1 MEQGERPHIV
11 YLPKWYPSDFDPQL
25 GVFIRK
31 HAQAAALQ
39 YRVSVVYAQ
48 ADPGMMLP
56 LRLEHQ
62 SSEGVDEWIA
72 YYPHRS
78 GSWMDSF
85 HNARS
90 WLRAISAAYKAC
102 VGSKGPPDLVHAH
115 VLLRPMLM
123 AWLLSVRRGLPI
135 VLTEHWTGYVFG
147 FFKSKSLIY
156 RKLASFLLT
165 RARVLTVVSPSL
177 QQAMEGSGLYH
188 PRYQILANVVDVG
201 EEQGDG
207 IPDDGRI
214 RILVV
219 ADLVERNKNVGGVI
233 RAFTGL
239 ARERGDADLHIVG
252 GGPDEALLKSLAA
265 GSGLPEG
272 RIVFHGRLDNAR
284 VISHIRR
291 CSFVV
296 VNSRVETFSVLAAEA
311 LACGKPVV
319 ATRSGGPEF
328 FVTER
333 LGMLIDP
340 DDDAVLINAM
350 RRMLDRFAEYDP
362 EELKAAMNARFSKA
376 SVGEALAAIYR
387 ELLS

>member
-1 MEQGERPHIV
+1 MEQGERQHIV
-11 YLPKWYPSDFDPQL
+11 FLPKWYPSDLDPQL

-31 HAQAAALQ
+31 HARAAALH

-48 ADPGMMLP
+48 SDPAMTQP
-56 LRLEHQ
+56 LRLEHH
-62 SSEGVDEWIA
+62 SEEGVDEWIA

-78 GSWMDSF
+78 GHWMDTF

-90 WLRAISAAYKAC
+90 WLRAISRAYKAC
-102 VGSKGPPDLVHAH
+102 VGLKGLSDLLHAH
-115 VLLRPMLM
+115 VLLRPMFL
-123 AWLLSVRRGLPI
+123 AWVLSLKRGIPV

-147 FFKSKSLIY
+147 FFRSKPLIY

-201 EEQGDG
+201 EEQGYD
-207 IPDDGRI
+207 IPDEGRI

-233 RAFTGL
+233 RAFTAL

-252 GGPDEALLKSLAA
+252 GGPDEGMLKALAA
-265 GSGLPEG
+265 DSGLAEG
-272 RIVFHGRLDNAR
+272 RIVFHGRLDNAG
-284 VISHIRR
+284 VIWHLHR

-296 VNSRVETFSVLAAEA
+296 VNSNVETFSVLAAEA

-328 FVTER
+328 FVTGR

-340 DDDAVLINAM
+340 GDDTALLDAIRWMAEHYK
-350 RRMLDRFAEYDP
+350 EYDP
-362 EELKAAMNARFSKA
+362 AELKAAMRARFSKE
-376 SVGEALAAIYR
+376 SVGEALAGIYR
-387 ELLS
+387 ELIA